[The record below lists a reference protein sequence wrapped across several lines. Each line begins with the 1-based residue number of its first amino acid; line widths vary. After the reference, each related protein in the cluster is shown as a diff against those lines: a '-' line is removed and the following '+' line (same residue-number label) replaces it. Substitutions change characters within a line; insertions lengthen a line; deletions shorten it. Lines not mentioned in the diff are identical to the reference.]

1 VNKHRRNGH
10 GRGTKCRKRIDNGL
24 RQRVRKIGGDKF
36 GVLVVDSSKK
46 NAELWLTDFYG
57 EPLWEESRTFPIT
70 EGHMNEM
77 INVVGGTC
85 RERGLKDL
93 VVGIEQTGRYHRP
106 IQRALAQH
114 WEVKAIHPFVTK
126 QLRQPASPG
135 VKTDG
140 VDLEAMTR
148 AIISGYGEDQR
159 ALPLLYAKWQLVN
172 RAREDAVDRRRRL
185 KQQCQ

>member
-1 VNKHRRNGH
+1 V
-10 GRGTKCRKRIDNGL
+10 
-24 RQRVRKIGGDKF
+24 RQIGGDKF